1 MLRQNILFVKRFCA
15 NVCLTKSLIC
25 SVCRPAVGP
34 LDWLFLTETWGQW
47 GAPSAADGLWRVALR
62 ACCLVSVLWRAAAG
76 GLSSCCRRED
86 AMKSACCQ
94 CVTSFRQGLGT
105 LLRQP
110 WSTATEQLERFS
122 GAAVALL
129 RGCWRKFTA
138 TSVNFLRAL
147 GSCPETRFEEWPG
160 LVFMNSK
167 HARALLPDLNGQ
179 VARQ

>member
-1 MLRQNILFVKRFCA
+1 MLRKNILFAKRFCA

-76 GLSSCCRRED
+76 GFRLVVVGGD
-86 AMKSACCQ
+86 AMESACCQ
-94 CVTSFRQGLGT
+94 CVAALRQGLGT

-138 TSVNFLRAL
+138 PSVNFLRAL
-147 GSCPETRFEEWPG
+147 GSCPETRFEEWAWPC
-160 LVFMNSK
+160 FYE
-167 HARALLPDLNGQ
+167 
-179 VARQ
+179 

>member
-1 MLRQNILFVKRFCA
+1 MLRKNILFAKRFCA

-94 CVTSFRQGLGT
+94 CVAALRQGLGT

-110 WSTATEQLERFS
+110 WSIATEQLERFS

-138 TSVNFLRAL
+138 PSVNFLRAL

>member
-1 MLRQNILFVKRFCA
+1 VLRKNILFAKRFCA

-110 WSTATEQLERFS
+110 WSTATAQLERFS

-138 TSVNFLRAL
+138 PSVNFLRAL
-147 GSCPETRFEEWPG
+147 GSCPETRFEEWAWPC
-160 LVFMNSK
+160 FYE
-167 HARALLPDLNGQ
+167 
-179 VARQ
+179 

>member
-1 MLRQNILFVKRFCA
+1 MLRQNILFFKRFCA

-25 SVCRPAVGP
+25 SACNPVVGP

-47 GAPSAADGLWRVALR
+47 GAPSAADGLWSAALR
-62 ACCLVSVLWRAAAG
+62 ARCRFWALLRVAAG
-76 GLSSCCRRED
+76 GFRLVVVGG
-86 AMKSACCQ
+86 AMESACCQ
-94 CVTSFRQGLGT
+94 YVTSFRWGLGI

-110 WSTATEQLERFS
+110 WSIATEQLEKFS

-138 TSVNFLRAL
+138 PSVNFLRAL
-147 GSCPETRFEEWPG
+147 GSCPDTQFGEWLG

-167 HARALLPDLNGQ
+167 HAMALLPDQNGQ

>member
-1 MLRQNILFVKRFCA
+1 MLRKNILFAKRFCA

-110 WSTATEQLERFS
+110 WNTATEQLERFS

-138 TSVNFLRAL
+138 PSVNFLRAL
-147 GSCPETRFEEWPG
+147 GSCPETPFGEWAWAC
-160 LVFMNSK
+160 FYE
-167 HARALLPDLNGQ
+167 
-179 VARQ
+179 